1 MTFFIWCLTCYVV
14 YGFILGEV
22 QKKYLPAIIL
32 KGFASFGFVLMALS
46 AIFERTN
53 MELSSHYVGASFIP
67 SIPIALLFVAG
78 LVSGLLGDVTLA
90 LRPLRPI
97 EENQTIIL
105 SGIVFFSIGHVF
117 YFGALL
123 LYGEFQILSIVFS
136 VVVSAIIYLMS
147 KVLKFQMGKL
157 MIPSMVYSF
166 LIFLMIGQVL
176 FLKIYG
182 DANVYLD
189 VLLIGALLFGVSDLI
204 LAPIYFKGEIRKRFI
219 ISNLVTYYFAQMLIA
234 FSILFM

>member
-14 YGFILGEV
+14 FGFILGEV

-32 KGFASFGFVLMALS
+32 KCLASFGFVLMALS

-53 MELSSHYVGASFIP
+53 MVLSSHYVGASFIP
-67 SIPIALLFVAG
+67 SIPIALMFVAG

-97 EENQTIIL
+97 EENQTIIF
-105 SGIVFFSIGHVF
+105 SGIVFFSIGHLF
-117 YFGALL
+117 YLGALL
-123 LYGEFQILSIVFS
+123 LYGEFQLLSIVFS
-136 VVVSAIIYLMS
+136 VVISAIIYTMS

-157 MIPSMVYSF
+157 LIPTMVYSF

-176 FLKIYG
+176 FLKMNG
-182 DANVYLD
+182 DANTYLD

-204 LAPIYFKGEIRKRFI
+204 LAPIYFKGESRKRFI

-234 FSILFM
+234 FSILFL